1 MKKITDFINQY
12 QFKKSYEYEVKS
24 YFIDL
29 VEKKFNLKITPINI
43 KVKNNIIYLNLNSKI
58 KTLIIL
64 NKQIILTDLNNIIT
78 TGPKII
84 NFN

>member
-78 TGPKII
+78 GPKII